1 MKTLKCGAILIF
13 IALICHQS
21 VYSQEE
27 VIYVKMTK
35 EQLEKEEPMKT
46 YLIER
51 EIPQAGEL
59 SPEQLRGI
67 SQKSCSVLKEMGPDI
82 QWLHSY
88 VTDDKV
94 YCLYKAADEDLIRQH
109 AEAGG
114 FPVNYITELA
124 TRIDPGTAN

>member
-1 MKTLKCGAILIF
+1 MKTIKCGAILLL
-13 IALICHQS
+13 IALFSYQS
-21 VYSQEE
+21 VQSQQE
-27 VIYVKMTK
+27 VIYEKMAREKLETK
-35 EQLEKEEPMKT
+35 EPMKT

-59 SPEQLRGI
+59 TPEQLKGI
-67 SQKSCSVLKEMGPDI
+67 SQKSCSVLKEMGSDI

-94 YCLYKAADEDLIRQH
+94 YCLYKATDKDLIMQH
-109 AEAGG
+109 ADAGG

-124 TRIDPGTAN
+124 TRIDPDTAN

>member
-1 MKTLKCGAILIF
+1 MKTLKCGTILIL
-13 IALICHQS
+13 IALFSHQT
-21 VYSQEE
+21 VQSQQE
-27 VIYVKMTK
+27 VIYEKVAR
-35 EQLEKEEPMKT
+35 EQLNSKETMKT

-51 EIPQAGEL
+51 EIPQAGDL

-67 SQKSCSVLKEMGPDI
+67 SQQSCSVLKEMGPDI

-94 YCLYKAADEDLIRQH
+94 YCLYKATDKDLIRQH